1 MRILFV
7 SPFDFSYPGGVNEHI
22 LHLDAEYRKL
32 GYQTRILTPRSPD
45 EMESNDGHLMKLG
58 VAVPVPTNGSTARI
72 TLSPFISGKVKAL
85 LRRERF
91 DIVHLHEPLAPML
104 PQLVLLH
111 SRSINVGTF
120 HAARAHNWGYLSA
133 RPLLSM
139 LFAKLHGRIAV
150 SPAALESIAR
160 YFPGYYELIPN
171 GIDIERFRPDIPPVE
186 RFEQPTILFVG
197 RFIESRKGFRYLLEA
212 LALVRR
218 QFPDVL
224 LLVVGPGDARRY
236 ERQITRLQLFE
247 HVRFVGAVPDELLPS
262 YYTACDVFCAPATGG
277 ESFGIVL
284 LEAMASGKPV
294 VASDIRGFRFVLRHG
309 VEGLLVERKNAEDLA
324 LALVR
329 LLADPS
335 LRERLGAAGRRR
347 AEQFAWS
354 VIAQRTL
361 AYYERLLRGVREPT
375 TETPIDWWSSLRLA
389 LRAWSG
395 WMAPR
400 DQEGR

>member
-22 LHLDAEYRKL
+22 LHLDVEYCKL
-32 GYQTRILTPRSPD
+32 GHQTRILAPRSPG
-45 EMESNDGHLMKLG
+45 EAESDDGHLIKLG
-58 VAVPVPTNGSTARI
+58 VAVPVPANGSTARI
-72 TLSPFISGKVKAL
+72 TLSPFVSGKVKEL

-104 PQLVLLH
+104 PQLALLH
-111 SRSINVGTF
+111 SRSVNVGTF
-120 HAARAHNWGYLSA
+120 HAARAHNWGYISAKPVLS
-133 RPLLSM
+133 L

-171 GIDIERFRPDIPPVE
+171 GIDIERFRPDVPPIARVE
-186 RFEQPTILFVG
+186 RPTVLFVG
-197 RFIESRKGFRYLLEA
+197 RFNESRKGLRYLLEA

-218 QFPDVL
+218 EFPDVL
-224 LLVVGPGDARRY
+224 LLVVGPGDPQRY
-236 ERQITRLQLFE
+236 ERQIERAELGE
-247 HVRFVGAVPDELLPS
+247 NVRFVGPVPEELLPS

-284 LEAMASGKPV
+284 LEAMASGRPV

-309 VEGLLVERKNAEDLA
+309 VEGLLVERKNAEALA
-324 LALVR
+324 LALVH
-329 LLADPS
+329 LLADPH
-335 LRERLGAAGRRR
+335 LRERLGKAGRQR
-347 AEQFAWS
+347 AEQFSWP

-361 AYYERLLRGVREPT
+361 AYYERLLRGVRERAAEP
-375 TETPIDWWSSLRLA
+375 PMDWWNSLRVA
-389 LRAWSG
+389 LHAWS
-395 WMAPR
+395 R
-400 DQEGR
+400 R

>member
-7 SPFDFSYPGGVNEHI
+7 SPFDFSCPGGVNEHI

-32 GYQTRILTPRSPD
+32 GHQTRILAPRSPG
-45 EMESNDGHLMKLG
+45 EAESDDGHVVKLG
-58 VAVPVPTNGSTARI
+58 VAVPIPANGSTARI
-72 TLSPFISGKVKAL
+72 TLSPFVSGKVKDL

-104 PQLVLLH
+104 PQLALLH
-111 SRSINVGTF
+111 SRSVNVGTF

-133 RPLLSM
+133 RPLLSL

-171 GIDIERFRPDIPPVE
+171 GIDVQRFRPDVPPIAQFG
-186 RFEQPTILFVG
+186 RPTLLFVG
-197 RFIESRKGFRYLLEA
+197 RFNESRKGLRYLIEA

-218 QFPDVL
+218 EFPDVL
-224 LLVVGPGDARRY
+224 LLVVGPGDPARYARQL
-236 ERQITRLQLFE
+236 ERHELVD
-247 HVRFVGAVPDELLPS
+247 HVRFTGPVADEVLPA

-294 VASDIRGFRFVLRHG
+294 VATDIRGFRFVLRHG
-309 VEGLLVERKNAEDLA
+309 IEGLLVERKNPEVLA
-324 LALVR
+324 LALVH
-329 LLADPS
+329 LLADPA
-335 LRERLGAAGRRR
+335 LRERLGKAGRQR
-347 AEQFAWS
+347 AEQFSWAA
-354 VIAQRTL
+354 IAQRTL
-361 AYYERLLRGVREPT
+361 AYYERLLRGVRETT
-375 TETPIDWWSSLRLA
+375 TEPPIDWWTSLRLA
-389 LRAWSG
+389 LKAWSG
-395 WMAPR
+395 R
-400 DQEGR
+400 

>member
-1 MRILFV
+1 MRILLV

-32 GYQTRILTPRSPD
+32 GHETRILAPRSPG
-45 EMESNDGHLMKLG
+45 EEESDDGHLIRLG
-58 VAVPVPTNGSTARI
+58 VAVPVPANGSTARI
-72 TLSPFISGKVKAL
+72 TLSPFVSGKVREL
-85 LRRERF
+85 LRREQF

-104 PQLVLLH
+104 PQLALLH

-120 HAARAHNWGYLSA
+120 HAARTHNWGYLSA
-133 RPLLSM
+133 KPVLNL

-171 GIDIERFRPDIPPVE
+171 GIDTERFRPDVPPIA
-186 RFEQPTILFVG
+186 RFERPTILFVG
-197 RFIESRKGFRYLLEA
+197 RFNESRKGLRYLLEA

-218 QFPDVL
+218 EFPDVL
-224 LLVVGPGDARRY
+224 LLVVGPGDPSRF
-236 ERQITRLQLFE
+236 ERVIERAELRGNVE
-247 HVRFVGAVPDELLPS
+247 FVGPVPDEQLPS
-262 YYTACDVFCAPATGG
+262 YYTACHVFCAPATGG

-309 VEGLLVERKNAEDLA
+309 VEGLLVERKNPDA
-324 LALVR
+324 LAVALVH
-329 LLADPS
+329 LLADAS
-335 LRERLGAAGRRR
+335 LRERLGKAGRQR
-347 AEQFAWS
+347 AEQFSWP

-361 AYYERLLRGVREPT
+361 AYYERLLRGARRPE
-375 TETPIDWWSSLRLA
+375 TELPLDWWSSLRIA
-389 LRAWSG
+389 LRSWSG
-395 WMAPR
+395 RA
-400 DQEGR
+400 

>member
-7 SPFDFSYPGGVNEHI
+7 SPFDFAYPGGVNEHI

-32 GYQTRILTPRSPD
+32 GHETRILTPRSPG
-45 EMESNDGHLMKLG
+45 EPESDDGHVIKLG
-58 VAVPVPTNGSTARI
+58 VAVPVPANGSTARI
-72 TLSPFISGKVKAL
+72 TLSPFVSGKVKQL

-104 PQLVLLH
+104 PQLALLH
-111 SRSINVGTF
+111 SRSVNVGTF

-133 RPLLSM
+133 RPLLSL

-160 YFPGYYELIPN
+160 YFPGYFELIPN
-171 GIDIERFRPDIPPVE
+171 GIDVERFRPDVPPIE
-186 RFEQPTILFVG
+186 RFERPTILFVG
-197 RFIESRKGFRYLLEA
+197 RFTESRKGFRYLVEA
-212 LALVRR
+212 LPLVRR
-218 QFPDVL
+218 EFPDVL
-224 LLVVGPGDARRY
+224 LLVVGPGDATRY
-236 ERQITRLQLFE
+236 ERQLSRWELQE
-247 HVRFVGAVPDELLPS
+247 NVRFVGPVPDEQLPS

-309 VEGLLVERKNAEDLA
+309 VEGILVERKNPEA
-324 LALVR
+324 LAVALVH
-329 LLADPS
+329 LLADAA
-335 LRERLGAAGRRR
+335 LRARLGQAGRRR

-361 AYYERLLRGVREPT
+361 AYYERLLRGVRQPAAEP
-375 TETPIDWWSSLRLA
+375 PMDWWSSLRVA
-389 LRAWSG
+389 LRSWSG
-395 WMAPR
+395 G
-400 DQEGR
+400 E